1 MKDNRVTIRLSDE
14 QYKALLIKA
23 EASNKKISEYIR
35 DTIVNSEV
43 KADTKKDY
51 IYLIGA
57 VNKIGNNLNQIAYNL
72 NYARNRN
79 KIDDIDYD
87 NLLAS
92 LLLTENAFKNILEE
106 CK

>member
-1 MKDNRVTIRLSDE
+1 MKDKMLRIRLNDE
-14 QYKALLIKA
+14 LYNMLAFKA
-23 EASNKKISEYIR
+23 EASDKNMSEYVRELIS
-35 DTIVNSEV
+35 NSEV
-43 KADTKKDY
+43 KANEKDY

-72 NYARNRN
+72 NYARN
-79 KIDDIDYD
+79 KDKLDDIDYD

-92 LLLTENAFKNILEE
+92 LLLIENTLQNILDE

>member
-43 KADTKKDY
+43 KANEKDY

-57 VNKIGNNLNQIAYNL
+57 INKIGNNLNQIAYNL
-72 NYARNRN
+72 NYARN
-79 KIDDIDYD
+79 KDKLDDIDYD

-92 LLLTENAFKNILEE
+92 LLLIENTLQNILVE